1 VRVWPGKP
9 YPLGATWDGSG
20 VNFALY
26 TANGERA
33 DLCLFDAGGRE
44 TARIALPEYTDQ
56 VWHAYLP
63 DTRPGQLYGYRVYG
77 PYAPERGHRFNH
89 HKLLVDPYAKM
100 LVGSVRWNPAVY
112 GYRFGHPDADLSFDG
127 RDSAPFVPKSQVV
140 DTAFTWGDDAPPRTE
155 WHDTLI
161 YELNVR
167 GFTKRLPGVEPETAA
182 GSFAGLAAPAAVDY
196 LQGLGVTAVEFL
208 PIHAFVDE
216 PHLAEKG
223 LVNFWGYNTIGF
235 FAPMPRYMS
244 SGSLGEFKTMV
255 HVLHNADIEVIL
267 DVVYNHTAESHERGP
282 TLCFRGIDNASY
294 YRLKPDDLRRTEDF
308 TGCGNSFNLHNSRTL
323 QLVMD
328 SLRYWVEEM
337 RVDGFRFDLA
347 TTLARNGQH
356 EFDEHSGFLDAVR
369 QDPVLAKVKLIAEP
383 WDVGDGGYRMSAFPS
398 QWAEWNDRYRDTVRR
413 YWKGDAG
420 VVPELASRI
429 TGSSDVFNRAGRRPW
444 ASINFVTAHDGF
456 TLADLVSYEHKHNE
470 ANLENNRD
478 GNDANYAVNYGIEGP
493 TTDPE
498 IRRRRYRH
506 KRNLMATLMLSQG
519 VPMLLAGD
527 ELGRTQAGNNNA
539 YCQDNELN
547 WIDWT
552 VGSDDDRRFAAF
564 VRELIRLR
572 RHHIVFHRFRFFVGR
587 IIPGTHVK
595 DITWLRPDGQ
605 EMAYENWTDGTT
617 RTLGALISG
626 LAGEYH
632 LTARGLPEP
641 DDTFLMLM
649 NAGASPVRWTLP
661 ASEPAGR
668 WRLVLDTA
676 REDGLGKGKTLACGD
691 AFPLGEE
698 TFALFVLAPAAT
710 PPGR

>member
-1 VRVWPGKP
+1 MRVWPGKP
-9 YPLGATWDGSG
+9 YPLGAAWDGSG

-33 DLCLFDAGGRE
+33 DLCLFDARGRE

-63 DTRPGQLYGYRVYG
+63 DARPGQLYGYRVYG

-89 HKLLVDPYAKM
+89 HKLLIDPYAKM
-100 LVGSVRWNPAVY
+100 LVGNLRWNPAVY
-112 GYRFGHPDADLSFDG
+112 GYRYGHPDADLSFDG
-127 RDSAPFVPKSQVV
+127 RDSAPFVPKCQVV

-155 WHDTLI
+155 WHETLV

-167 GFTKRLPGVEPETAA
+167 GFTRRLPGVEPEAAA
-182 GSFAGLAAPAAVDY
+182 GTFAGLASPAAVDY
-196 LQGLGVTAVEFL
+196 LRGLGITAVELL
-208 PIHAFVDE
+208 PVHAFIDE

-235 FAPMPRYMS
+235 FAPMSRYMS
-244 SGSLGEFKTMV
+244 QGALGEFKTMV
-255 HVLHNADIEVIL
+255 HVLHNAGIEVIL

-294 YRLKPDDLRRTEDF
+294 YRLRPGDLRRNEDF

-383 WDVGDGGYRMSAFPS
+383 WDVGDGGYRMGGFPS

-413 YWKGDAG
+413 YWKGDPG
-420 VVPELASRI
+420 MVPELASRI

-444 ASINFVTAHDGF
+444 AAINFVTAHDGY
-456 TLADLVSYEHKHNE
+456 TLADLVSYEKKHNE

-478 GNDANYAVNYGIEGP
+478 GTDANYSVNYGIEGP
-493 TTDPE
+493 TVDPK
-498 IRRRRYRH
+498 IRARRYRH

-527 ELGRTQAGNNNA
+527 ELGRTQSGNNNA
-539 YCQDNELN
+539 YCQDNELT
-547 WIDWT
+547 WVDWT
-552 VGSDDDRRFAAF
+552 VGSDEDRHFAAF

-595 DITWLRPDGQ
+595 DITWLRPDGA
-605 EMAYENWTDGTT
+605 EMEYDNWTDGTA

-641 DDTFLMLM
+641 DETFLMLM
-649 NAGASPVRWTLP
+649 NAGASAVQWVLP
-661 ASEPAGR
+661 ASEPAGA
-668 WRLVLDTA
+668 WRLVLDTSH
-676 REDGLGKGKTLACGD
+676 EDGLGDSETYPVGD

-698 TFALFVLAPAAT
+698 SLALFVLAPDSTDPAQ
-710 PPGR
+710 

>member
-1 VRVWPGKP
+1 MRVWPGKP

-33 DLCLFDAGGRE
+33 DLCLFDSRGRE

-63 DTRPGQLYGYRVYG
+63 DARPGDQYGYRVYG

-89 HKLLVDPYAKM
+89 HKLLIDPYAKM
-100 LVGSVRWNPAVY
+100 LVGGVRWNPAVY
-112 GYRFGHPDADLSFDG
+112 GYRFGHPDGDLSFDG
-127 RDSAPFVPKSQVV
+127 RDSAPFVPKCQVV
-140 DTAFTWGDDAPPRTE
+140 DTAFTWGDDAPPRVE
-155 WHDTLI
+155 WHDSLV
-161 YELNVR
+161 YEMNVR
-167 GFTKRLPGVEPETAA
+167 GFTKRLPGVEPEAAA
-182 GSFAGLAAPAAVDY
+182 GTFAGLASSAAVDY
-196 LQGLGVTAVEFL
+196 LRGLGVTAVELL
-208 PIHAFVDE
+208 PVHAFVDE

-235 FAPMPRYMS
+235 FAPMSRYMS
-244 SGSLGEFKTMV
+244 SGTLGEFKTMV
-255 HVLHNADIEVIL
+255 HVLHNAGIEVIL

-294 YRLKPDDLRRTEDF
+294 YRLPPDDLRRTEDF

-347 TTLARNGQH
+347 TTLARNGRH

-383 WDVGDGGYRMSAFPS
+383 WDVGDGGYRMGGFPT

-413 YWKGDAG
+413 YWKGEPG

-444 ASINFVTAHDGF
+444 ASINFVTAHDGY
-456 TLADLVSYEHKHNE
+456 TLADLVSYEKKHNE

-478 GNDANYAVNYGIEGP
+478 GNDSNIASNHGIEGP
-493 TTDPE
+493 TADPE

-539 YCQDNELN
+539 YCQDNELT
-547 WIDWT
+547 WLDWT

-564 VRELIRLR
+564 VRDLIHLR
-572 RHHIVFHRFRFFVGR
+572 RRHIVFHRFRFFVGR
-587 IIPGTHVK
+587 TIPGTHVK
-595 DITWLRPDGQ
+595 DITWLRPDGA
-605 EMAYENWTDGTT
+605 EMAYDNWTDGENC
-617 RTLGALISG
+617 RLGALISG

-641 DDTFLMLM
+641 DETFVLLM
-649 NAGASPVRWTLP
+649 NAAPEPVLWTLP
-661 ASEPAGR
+661 PSEPAGR
-668 WRLVLDTA
+668 WRLVVDTA
-676 REDGLGKGKTLACGD
+676 REEGVGAPETYPVGE

-698 TFALFVLAPAAT
+698 SLALFVLDPDTAPPA
-710 PPGR
+710 R